1 MAYKIIPHSKP
12 TLGEKEEE
20 AIVSVIRSSQITQD
34 RMVERFEQKFADY
47 IGMKFGVAVNCG
59 LSALHLALISL
70 NVGRGDEVIVPSYVC
85 EALLNAVCYLNAKP
99 IVVDVKLEDG
109 NIDPIAIERKISKK
123 TKAIIIP
130 HIFGLPADMD
140 NIMKFGIP
148 AIEDCAHSIGT
159 IYKGKKVGS
168 LGKISIFSFYATKV
182 LTTGEGGML
191 LTNDIRIARNV
202 RDLRDYT
209 GKDNFRI
216 RYNYKMTDI
225 AAAMGVIQLS
235 KLEMFIGKR
244 QKTARRYNEI
254 FEGNDRLIIPNMNFE
269 TGTKPIFYRYVI
281 RLINYEVEKVIEKM
295 KKKGIIC
302 GRGVLNPLHRLL
314 SLKNKNFKN
323 TEILWKSLISLPIYP
338 SLTGEDV
345 LYISK
350 SFLNVI
356 RDY

>member
-12 TLGEKEEE
+12 TLGGREEE
-20 AIVSVIRSSQITQD
+20 AVLSVIRSSQIAQD
-34 RMVERFEQKFADY
+34 RMVERFEQRFADY

-70 NVGRGDEVIVPSYVC
+70 NVDRGDEVIIPSYVC
-85 EALLNAVCYLNAKP
+85 EALLDAVCYLNAKP
-99 IVVDVKLEDG
+99 IIVDVKLENG
-109 NIDPIAIERKISKK
+109 NIDPVGIEKKISKK

-130 HIFGLPADMD
+130 HIFGFPADMD
-140 NIMKFGIP
+140 RIMKFGIP
-148 AIEDCAHSIGT
+148 VIEDCAHSIGT

-191 LTNDIRIARNV
+191 LTNDIRTARNA

-209 GKDNFRI
+209 SKDNFRI

-225 AAAMGVIQLS
+225 AAAMGIIQLS
-235 KLEMFIGKR
+235 KLEMFIDRR
-244 QKTARRYNEI
+244 QKIAKRYNEI

-269 TGTKPIFYRYVI
+269 AGTKPIFYRYVI
-281 RLINYEVEKVIEKM
+281 RLINYEVERVIGKM
-295 KKKGIIC
+295 KKKGIMC
-302 GRGVLNPLHRLL
+302 GRGVFNPLHRLL
-314 SLKNKNFKN
+314 NLKNKNFKN

-338 SLTGEDV
+338 TLSNEDV

-350 SFLNVI
+350 HFLNVVK
-356 RDY
+356 DH